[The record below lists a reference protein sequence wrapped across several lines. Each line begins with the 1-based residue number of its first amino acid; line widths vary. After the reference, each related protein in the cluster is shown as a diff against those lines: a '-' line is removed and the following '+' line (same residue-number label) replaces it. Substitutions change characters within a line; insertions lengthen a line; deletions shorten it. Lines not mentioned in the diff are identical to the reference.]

1 MPVYQN
7 KDLYNLDK
15 TIAKPLFSGY
25 AYPYELLVG
34 ISAFILQLGPTLPA
48 GRFEQRAPDVWVAKS
63 AKVAANAF
71 LGGPCIVDEDAE
83 VRHCAFV
90 RGSAIIG
97 KNAVVGNS
105 TELKNVILFDGV
117 QVPHFN
123 YIGDSILGHKAHFGA
138 GVITTNV
145 KSDKSLV
152 SIKAADETIATGRKK
167 VGTFAGD
174 CAEVGCN
181 SALAPGCVLGRHSI
195 VYPVSHVRGQLPEG
209 HIFKA
214 PGDVVPRR
222 A

>member
-1 MPVYQN
+1 M
-7 KDLYNLDK
+7 
-15 TIAKPLFSGY
+15 
-25 AYPYELLVG
+25 
-34 ISAFILQLGPTLPA
+34 
-48 GRFEQRAPDVWVAKS
+48 
-63 AKVAANAF
+63 
-71 LGGPCIVDEDAE
+71 DEDAE

-138 GVITTNV
+138 GVITTNI

-152 SIKAADETIATGRKK
+152 SLKAPDETIPTGRKK

-174 CAEVGCN
+174 FAEVGCN

-195 VYPVSHVRGQLPEG
+195 VYPVSHVRGQVPEG
-209 HIFKA
+209 HIFKGPGNVA
-214 PGDVVPRR
+214 PRE
-222 A
+222 